1 MITDIWMMAFLMLA
15 AHWVADYPLQGEF
28 LSRAKADGPLR
39 VYHLVAH
46 AGIQGGGVA
55 LVTGSLW
62 LGLAEWIAHTIIDE
76 MKVRGWTNFALDQA
90 LHIGCKI
97 VWLAILASFL

>member
-1 MITDIWMMAFLMLA
+1 MEAALMMALMLLA

-28 LSRAKADGPLR
+28 LSRAKAEGPLR

-46 AGIQGGGVA
+46 EGIHGGAVEI
-55 LVTGSLW
+55 VTGNVW
-62 LGLAEWIAHTIIDE
+62 LGLAEWLAHTIIDE
-76 MKVRGWTNFALDQA
+76 LKVRGWTSFALDQA

-97 VWLAILASFL
+97 VWLAIWASFA